1 MARKANKIKSEV
13 DMIKKIPNNLTGK
26 FIGAHVSGAGGL
38 FNCFHVNQR
47 IGGESLAI
55 FLKNQRKWTSP
66 ILKNDDVK
74 KFQKLMKDSGLKSGM
89 ILPHG
94 SYLINLGN
102 PDIEK
107 REKSYLNLIDDL
119 QRCNLLKIDRY
130 NFHPGSTV
138 GKCSKE
144 ESIKFIAEYINRA
157 HADVPNVCIVLEN
170 MSGQKNIIGS
180 KFEDLHDIIELVHD
194 KYRVGVCLDTCH
206 LFAAGYDIR
215 TKETYEKT
223 MSEFDKIVGFNYL
236 KGVHVNDCKSDLGS
250 GLDRHEN
257 IGKGK
262 IGMNCFDFLMND
274 IRFNNIPMIL
284 ETPASDELCDEIYS
298 REISLLKKKLTK

>member
-1 MARKANKIKSEV
+1 MARKTNKNIVSNE
-13 DMIKKIPNNLTGK
+13 MINIIPKNISGK

-38 FNCFHVNQR
+38 FNCFYANQR

-66 ILKNDDVK
+66 PIKTEDIK
-74 KFQKLMKDSGLKSGM
+74 KFKKLMKDSGLKDGM

-102 PDIEK
+102 PDVEK
-107 REKSYLNLIDDL
+107 REKSYVSFVDDL
-119 QRCNLLKIDRY
+119 QRCNTLGIDRY
-130 NFHPGSTV
+130 NFHPGSTI
-138 GKCSKE
+138 GKCLKE
-144 ESIKFIAEYINRA
+144 ESIKFIAGYINRA
-157 HADVPNVCIVLEN
+157 HVDVPNVCIVLEN

-180 KFEDLHDIIELVHD
+180 KFEDLFDIIELVND
-194 KYRVGVCLDTCH
+194 KSRVGVCLDTCH

-215 TKETYEKT
+215 TKDAYEQT
-223 MSEFDKIVGFNYL
+223 MAEFDKIIGFKYL
-236 KGVHVNDCKSDLGS
+236 KGVHVNDCKSELGS

-262 IGMNCFDFLMND
+262 IGINCFKYLMND
-274 IRFNNIPMIL
+274 DRFNNVPMVL

-298 REISLLKKKLTK
+298 QEISLLKSFE